1 MFSIS
6 KTTKPFPGN
15 PIDLTLEQ
23 TINAGVA
30 SPGTGIASMTNPI
43 SARQLWAES
52 HFLGKTI
59 ISYLNEDL
67 NLTKKEDIIESL
79 KVSI

>member
-6 KTTKPFPGN
+6 KTTKHFRGN
-15 PIDLTLEQ
+15 PIDLTLEK
-23 TINAGVA
+23 TTNAGVA
-30 SPGTGIASMTNPI
+30 SQGTGIASMTNSI

-59 ISYLNEDL
+59 TSYLNEDL
-67 NLTKKEDIIESL
+67 NLTKKEDIMESL